1 MSVTL
6 LVRAA
11 LKARREGRWGQAA
24 RLLRGAEPRC
34 TNPQQRFA
42 IGELA
47 YELAA

>member
-1 MSVTL
+1 MSCAL

-11 LKARREGRWGQAA
+11 MKARREGRWQQAA
-24 RLLRGAEPRC
+24 RLLAGAAPRA